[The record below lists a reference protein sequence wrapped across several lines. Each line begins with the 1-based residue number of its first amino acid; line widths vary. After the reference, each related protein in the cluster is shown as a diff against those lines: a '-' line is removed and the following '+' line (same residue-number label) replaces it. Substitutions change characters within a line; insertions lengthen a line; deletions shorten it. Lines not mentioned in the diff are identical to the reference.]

1 MAELLNL
8 WEKPA
13 GEEIYMIAGWR
24 QWADAGAISSGLT
37 QYLIQRTEARKIGEI
52 KPDDL
57 YLFQIPG
64 AAGLRPEIKL
74 EEGYRQELRNRKND
88 LYYASIDRKGL
99 VIFLGDEPNMN
110 IDKYA
115 DAFFAAVREL
125 HVNRV
130 AVVGGVYAST
140 PYDKDRN
147 VSCTYSL
154 KRMKEELAKYAV
166 RFSNYEGSVSIGSYL
181 VDRAEREKVEYFSFY
196 GFVPA
201 YEFSQAGIPIQ
212 GLRIENDYRSWYEI
226 MRRFNYMFDLG
237 FDLSELARQSDD
249 LTASMDEKVEELKKK
264 VPQLRLNEYLDRL
277 TREYEELSFMPL
289 DDVWER
295 ELSDIFRE
303 LDE

>member
-8 WEKPA
+8 WEKPPA
-13 GEEIYMIAGWR
+13 EEIYMIAGWH
-24 QWADAGAISSGLT
+24 QWADAGAISSGLP
-37 QYLIQRTEARKIGEI
+37 QYLIRRTEAQKIGEI
-52 KPDDL
+52 RPDNL

-74 EEGYRQELRNRKND
+74 VDGYRQELRNRKND
-88 LYYASIDRKGL
+88 LYYATINRKGL

-110 IDKYA
+110 IENYA
-115 DAFFAAVREL
+115 DAFFNAVREL
-125 HVNRV
+125 RVRRV

-154 KRMKEELAKYAV
+154 PRMKEELATYAI

-181 VDRAEREKVEYFSFY
+181 VDHAERDKVEYFSFY

-201 YEFSQAGIPIQ
+201 YEFSQSGLPIQ

-237 FDLSELARQSDD
+237 FDLSDLARQSDD

-264 VPQLRLNEYLDRL
+264 MPQFRLSEYLERL
-277 TREYEELSFMPL
+277 AKEYEELSFMPL

-295 ELSDIFRE
+295 ELRDIFRE
-303 LDE
+303 FDD